1 MQAFR
6 DDLFST
12 DPGRAGADPY
22 LDSLK
27 HLTGIKPDQLETLK
41 NNVASWDDWPA
52 RSA

>member
-12 DPGRAGADPY
+12 DHPADPY

-27 HLTGIKPDQLETLK
+27 RLTQVKSDQLETLK
-41 NNVASWDDWPA
+41 NNVASWDDWPT